1 MLLLKLPEKRVIFH
15 MSKNRSIYA
24 NDSLPTNTTLRTQ
37 DVNAHFPQFMIT
49 SIRVKRVLPIQGV
62 SKISIENKNWPHRLH
77 KI

>member
-37 DVNAHFPQFMIT
+37 DVSAHFPQFMIT
-49 SIRVKRVLPIQGV
+49 SIRVKRVLPIQGG
-62 SKISIENKNWPHRLH
+62 SQINLKQNKTGYL
-77 KI
+77 

>member
-37 DVNAHFPQFMIT
+37 DVSAHFPQFMIT
-49 SIRVKRVLPIQGV
+49 SIRVKRVLPIQV
-62 SKISIENKNWPHRLH
+62 ASKNQFGIGKNKTGYL
-77 KI
+77 

>member
-37 DVNAHFPQFMIT
+37 DVSAYFPQFMIT
-49 SIRVKRVLPIQGV
+49 SIRVKRVLPIQGA
-62 SKISIENKNWPHRLH
+62 SKNQFEVKTKQDIYRM
-77 KI
+77 